1 MSSPRPIESIV
12 KEYNDVIFFLIQ
24 VLRTK
29 ANKTKDEVKMMHVSR
44 LMKRANLLIGI
55 SHHELIKLAHNKI
68 ISYKDQILARDED
81 FFLVK
86 NNDELVEGLNN
97 PIEGL
102 DEILD
107 SIKQEYKLCNEDE
120 RNLLFDKAKILLKCC
135 IEYKLQSM

>member
-55 SHHELIKLAHNKI
+55 SHHELIKLAHNII